1 MTDISVWRALNRAHA
16 EALRIDDRT
25 FVMGEDI
32 TSWATGGG
40 IFGVTKGLLSEFGPD
55 RVRETPISELGITA
69 AAVGAAMR
77 GSRPIVEIM
86 YSDFTLL
93 ALDPLVNQAAKARY
107 MFGGEWSVPMVL
119 RTNGGAASGKG
130 AQHSQSLETLFA
142 QIPGLEVVV
151 PSTPQD
157 FYSLFLASVRSP
169 NPTVFLEHKALYN
182 HRGPLDES
190 LSMELGEAR
199 VAREGTDL
207 TIVATQLAFHRA
219 LEAAERLASV
229 GIEAEVVDLRCLY
242 PLDMNTVLESV
253 ERTQRLIVAH
263 EAPGL
268 YGFGGE
274 LAATVAETLWGQLKA
289 PVSRLA
295 SARTPIP
302 YAPLLEEQVLIS
314 VDQIEMEARRLVS
327 IEARH
332 GVAT

>member
-1 MTDISVWRALNRAHA
+1 MPDVSVWRALNRAHA
-16 EALRIDDRT
+16 QALRTYDRA

-40 IFGVTKGLLSEFGPD
+40 IFGVTKGLLAEFGPA

-69 AAVGAAMR
+69 AAVGAAMK

-119 RTNGGAASGKG
+119 RTNGGAANGKA

-182 HRGPLDES
+182 VRGPLDES
-190 LSMELGEAR
+190 VSMELGTAR

-207 TIVATQLAFHRA
+207 TIVATQLALHRA
-219 LEAAERLASV
+219 LEAADDLRAE
-229 GIEAEVVDLRCLY
+229 GIDVEVVDLRCLY
-242 PLDMNTVLESV
+242 PLDLDTVLNSV
-253 ERTQRLIVAH
+253 RKTRRLIVAH

-274 LAATVAETLWGQLKA
+274 VAAAVN
-289 PVSRLA
+289 
-295 SARTPIP
+295 
-302 YAPLLEEQVLIS
+302 EEL
-314 VDQIEMEARRLVS
+314 
-327 IEARH
+327 
-332 GVAT
+332 